1 MAVVFKSKYGIPIE
15 QNSWKWFSDKKFTL
29 PVWFTRTQLPP
40 TVMKRSQRQNT
51 EKEFIFK

>member
-15 QNSWKWFSDKKFTL
+15 QNSWKWFSDKKFML